1 MCALRDSRIHSRARR
16 LARRAACLRHL
27 LVAALVTLPIK
38 AAFADSTN
46 TNIFSPVATPA
57 QSIYTVSMFVLGI
70 TALIFVVVSALL
82 ITAVVRFRAKPGDD
96 ASEPPQIFGSNQI
109 ELAWTIIPILL
120 VVVLFLATARMIF
133 AVQDAPRPKS
143 ALEVTAIGHQ
153 FWWEFRYPK
162 LNIVTANE
170 LHIPVSTPEATRPT
184 YMRITSADVIHSF
197 WVPRLAGK
205 VDMIPNRINEM
216 WMDPH
221 QPGLYL
227 GQCSQFCGTQHAKM
241 LLRVYADTPD
251 QFEAWVKQQQKA
263 GNQDPAVAR
272 GRQEFESQA
281 CINCHTVA
289 GTVANGRFGPDLT
302 HLKSRQ
308 TLASGPVE
316 NNTSNLEQWIDNPDT
331 FKPGSLM
338 PSMHLSSEQIHEITA
353 YLDTLR

>member
-1 MCALRDSRIHSRARR
+1 
-16 LARRAACLRHL
+16 
-27 LVAALVTLPIK
+27 
-38 AAFADSTN
+38 
-46 TNIFSPVATPA
+46 
-57 QSIYTVSMFVLGI
+57 MFVLAI
-70 TALIFVVVSALL
+70 TAGIFVVVSALL
-82 ITAVVRFRAKPGDD
+82 ITAVIRFRARPGDD

-133 AVQDAPRPKS
+133 AIQDAPPPKS
-143 ALEVTAIGHQ
+143 TVQVTAIGHQ

-170 LHIPVSTPEATRPT
+170 LHIPVSTPEAAMPT
-184 YMRITSADVIHSF
+184 YMQITSADVIHSF

-205 VDMIPNRINEM
+205 VDLIPNRINEM

-221 QPGLYL
+221 QAGLYL

-251 QFEAWVKQQQKA
+251 QFAAWVKQQQKT
-263 GNQDPAVAR
+263 GNQDSAVAQ

-308 TLASGPVE
+308 TLASGVVE
-316 NNTSNLEQWIDNPDT
+316 NNTANLERWIEDPDT

-338 PSMHLSSEQIHEITA
+338 PSMHLSSEQVHEITA